1 MFGLF
6 NLFKSKSTKQAKKQ
20 YKLADF
26 SKRRI
31 HNNKTQVYHAPTNEW
46 IYWHLIV
53 SDVTDENDCRV
64 EETDL
69 HYSCVDVT
77 GNQSDSSSSA
87 TSSTSGVT
95 HDGLDHVP
103 TFSSSSNSSDQ
114 SSTSSGYSSGYSSG
128 SSYDSSS
135 SSSSS
140 SSSCSGSSSFD

>member
-6 NLFKSKSTKQAKKQ
+6 NLFKSKPKKQAKRQ

-53 SDVTDENDCRV
+53 SDVTDENGCHV
-64 EETDL
+64 EEIAL
-69 HYSCVDVT
+69 HYGCTNVT
-77 GNQSDSSSSA
+77 DIKSDSSSSA
-87 TSSTSGVT
+87 TSSTSGLT

-103 TFSSSSNSSDQ
+103 TFSSNLNSSDQ
-114 SSTSSGYSSGYSSG
+114 SITSSG

-135 SSSSS
+135 SSGSS